1 MFTVRFFDSHGNYFT
16 KDKGQDQDDNWLT
29 GVDWNQVWR
38 SCYHHIVHSHTTQ
51 VEELQALNAEKQKRL
66 EESLKSDDN
75 FVVVDKEEVL
85 KKMLEILKPGETVG
99 KVRL

>member
-1 MFTVRFFDSHGNYFT
+1 MEIMLSA
-16 KDKGQDQDDNWLT
+16 
-29 GVDWNQVWR
+29 
-38 SCYHHIVHSHTTQ
+38 HHTFPSTQ

-99 KVRL
+99 KVRLCETLAI